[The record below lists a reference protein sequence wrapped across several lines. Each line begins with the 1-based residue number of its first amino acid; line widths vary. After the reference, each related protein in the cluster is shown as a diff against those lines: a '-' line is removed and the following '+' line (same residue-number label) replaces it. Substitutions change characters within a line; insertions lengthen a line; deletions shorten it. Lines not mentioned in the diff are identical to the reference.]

1 MTDGEFSSWNFM
13 AEGRIQEELISLPK
27 FSILQVN
34 NYVSQRSLT
43 CLFSLNPFIEVISEL
58 LALQSNLM
66 LISPEVTE
74 MSLVDGFLWIEDFE
88 LSDEC
93 PGQV

>member
-1 MTDGEFSSWNFM
+1 MVF
-13 AEGRIQEELISLPK
+13 
-27 FSILQVN
+27 FSIL
-34 NYVSQRSLT
+34 
-43 CLFSLNPFIEVISEL
+43 IEVISEL
-58 LALQSNLM
+58 LALQYNLM

-74 MSLVDGFLWIEDFE
+74 MSLADVFLWIEDFE

>member
-1 MTDGEFSSWNFM
+1 MF
-13 AEGRIQEELISLPK
+13 
-27 FSILQVN
+27 
-34 NYVSQRSLT
+34 
-43 CLFSLNPFIEVISEL
+43 FSLNPFIEVISEL

-74 MSLVDGFLWIEDFE
+74 MSLVEGFLWIEDFE
-88 LSDEC
+88 LSYEC

>member
-1 MTDGEFSSWNFM
+1 MVFF
-13 AEGRIQEELISLPK
+13 
-27 FSILQVN
+27 
-34 NYVSQRSLT
+34 
-43 CLFSLNPFIEVISEL
+43 LNPFIEVISEL
-58 LALQSNLM
+58 LALQYNLM

-74 MSLVDGFLWIEDFE
+74 MSLADGFLWIEDFE

>member
-1 MTDGEFSSWNFM
+1 MFHK
-13 AEGRIQEELISLPK
+13 GRSHG
-27 FSILQVN
+27 F
-34 NYVSQRSLT
+34 
-43 CLFSLNPFIEVISEL
+43 FLNPFIEVISEL

-74 MSLVDGFLWIEDFE
+74 MSLVEGFLWIEDFE
-88 LSDEC
+88 LSDKC